1 MLWMILEV
9 IIAKIR
15 NKILKKVN
23 SKLLKRKFRFLSWKV
38 DGDVFEKK
46 WGKSVSRADK
56 LR

>member
-23 SKLLKRKFRFLSWKV
+23 SKLLKRKFRFLSRKV

-46 WGKSVSRADK
+46 WEKMLVG
-56 LR
+56 LIN